1 MLISASGG
9 DIDEEDVEANEEFP
23 EDEFPEVEFPDED
36 KCPED
41 IFKPCPELF
50 TGDVITGVEKFA
62 ALAAAAMAERLCG
75 PKWAA
80 KYGAKV
86 CACVILNC

>member
-1 MLISASGG
+1 M
-9 DIDEEDVEANEEFP
+9 EAIEEFP
-23 EDEFPEVEFPDED
+23 EDVEFPEEFPDED

-41 IFKPCPELF
+41 IFKPCPEF

-62 ALAAAAMAERLCG
+62 ALAAAAMAETVCG